1 MPKKKLNT
9 ENVLNELKE
18 GSVFFQKENIEKP
31 PVQAVREETD
41 VRSVRHVRSSTKRE
55 IIRHPFNIY
64 RDQLKTL
71 IELKSTHMMETGEV
85 MGMAEMV
92 REALDAYIQ
101 SKENR
106 T

>member
-1 MPKKKLNT
+1 MKKNQLDT
-9 ENVLNELKE
+9 SDIVSELKS
-18 GSVFFQKENIEKP
+18 GSVFFQKENIKNP
-31 PVQAVREETD
+31 PVPPVREDPD
-41 VRSVRHVRSSTKRE
+41 VRSVRPVRISKKRE

-64 RDQLKTL
+64 RDQLNTL

-92 REALDAYIQ
+92 REALDIYIQ
-101 SKENR
+101 SKQNR

>member
-18 GSVFFQKENIEKP
+18 GSVFFQKENIKKP
-31 PVQAVREETD
+31 PVLPVREEPD
-41 VRSVRHVRSSTKRE
+41 VRSVRPVRISAKRE
-55 IIRHPFNIY
+55 IIRHPYNIY
-64 RDQLKTL
+64 RDQLNTL

-92 REALDAYIQ
+92 REALDTYIQ
-101 SKENR
+101 SKQNR